1 LRRLLSITTLA
12 LLLVFG
18 LALTAQAHN
27 FNGSGDCDGWTL
39 QLDGDF
45 GATEIYVD
53 GNPVGLGLTYNF
65 PDTSDAETREFTV
78 VWQKPGPD
86 VTVTHVLERVL
97 DCTPVLPP
105 TVTATCELITID
117 AAEGVEWAVQIADGY
132 VDGEGTDSFTGLP
145 GQPWAVFYNDQTI
158 ASGVFEACT
167 TTTSTVGEQPS
178 TTTTLPTTTTSENP
192 TTTSSEPETTTTNP
206 APTTTAPT
214 GTTTP
219 TELPFTGIED
229 WYGYIA
235 AAFILLGGLMVW
247 TARERDD
254 EDSELITY
262 D

>member
-1 LRRLLSITTLA
+1 

-53 GNPVGLGLTYNF
+53 GQPVGLGLTYTF
-65 PDTSDAETREFTV
+65 PDTSDAETRSFTV
-78 VWQKPGPD
+78 LWDKPRND

-97 DCTPVLPP
+97 DCTPEEQPP

-167 TTTSTVGEQPS
+167 TTTTEASTTTSTTQPEPS
-178 TTTTLPTTTTSENP
+178 TTTTTTTG
-192 TTTSSEPETTTTNP
+192 TTETTTPSESSTSTTTP
-206 APTTTAPT
+206 VSTTTAPT
-214 GTTTP
+214 GTSTP
-219 TELPFTGIED
+219 TVLPFTGIDD

>member
-1 LRRLLSITTLA
+1 

-65 PDTSDAETREFTV
+65 PDTSDNETRSFTV
-78 VWQKPGPD
+78 LWDKPRND

-97 DCTPVLPP
+97 DCTPEELPP

-117 AAEGVEWAVQIADGY
+117 AAEGVEWAVQIGDGY

-167 TTTSTVGEQPS
+167 TTTTGPSSTSSTSTSIPESS
-178 TTTTLPTTTTSENP
+178 TTTTPTTTSEP
-192 TTTSSEPETTTTNP
+192 PDTTTSTTQP
-206 APTTTAPT
+206 ALTTTAPT

-235 AAFILLGGLMVW
+235 AAFITLGGLMVW

-254 EDSELITY
+254 EASEAITY